1 MLRVIRY
8 NVRFALAQLN
18 VLYRI
23 VRMLL
28 VYFKNPKTRYGLFF
42 PGYQLYTMVRDLEHG
57 RLRRFAARQER
68 YASRLARMRRD
79 RRDGARP
86 VRVGFLV
93 PDLTFWCYDHLLG
106 LLRDDPRFEVG
117 VVVAPQIPVA
127 EGVRDRALVLERY
140 RRTQRFFEERGGPVT
155 ALYDEVR
162 DEWRGLEGL
171 EIDVLVYTIAGALPR
186 RYEPQA
192 TGEYLIPVYIPYGI
206 MTAANRN
213 RLFSFQCLQFN
224 KDEHNFMWKVFLESK
239 RHLEMKRCYCDLKD
253 RNAVVTGHPRLDG
266 YRPEVRAARAALC
279 GRNAWPAPAPGS
291 RKRIIWAPHFTIEH
305 LLDAS
310 TFGGGAIFATFHQ
323 NGRFF
328 PELFRRTP
336 EVHWCFKPHPLLMR
350 TVVEYGFMS
359 RVEVEAYFQEMASL
373 PNVFVFDEGEYIDLF
388 LESDALITDS
398 VSFLAEYALSGH
410 PILFLRNRFHAF
422 NEFGQELTRHYYGV
436 RGSDRRG
443 IRRFV
448 ERVVLGGNDRLC
460 EKRRQSVEA
469 VLPMGE
475 ISAGARIKAC
485 LIEAFLGDGAGDET
499 GWIDERYATGHGL
512 EVRKVEAR
520 IEIGTIVEGSGEEVG
535 S

>member
-8 NVRFALAQLN
+8 NVRFAVAQLN

-28 VYFKNPKTRYGLFF
+28 VYFKNPKTRYRLFF
-42 PGYQLYTMVRDLEHG
+42 PGYQLFTMVRDLEHG
-57 RLRRFAARQER
+57 RLRRFTARQER
-68 YASRLARMRRD
+68 YTSRLARMRHD
-79 RRDGARP
+79 RRDVDRP

-213 RLFSFQCLQFN
+213 RLFSFQYLQFN
-224 KDEHNFMWKVFLESK
+224 KDEHNYMWRVFLESE
-239 RHLEMKRCYCDLKD
+239 RHLEMKRRYCDLQD
-253 RNAVVTGHPRLDG
+253 QNAVVTGHPRLDG
-266 YRPEVRAARAALC
+266 YRPDVRKGTGSQGPRI
-279 GRNAWPAPAPGS
+279 AWPARVAGC
-291 RKRIIWAPHFTIEH
+291 RKRIIWAPHFTIES
-305 LLDAS
+305 LVNVY
-310 TFGGGAIFATFHQ
+310 TFGGGAIFSTFHQ

-328 PELFRRTP
+328 LELFRSYP
-336 EVHWCFKPHPLLMR
+336 EVHWCFKPHPLLKR
-350 TVVEYGFMS
+350 TVVDCGFM
-359 RVEVEAYFQEMASL
+359 RRDEIERYYRDLASL

-388 LESDALITDS
+388 VQSDALVTDS
-398 VSFLAEYALSGH
+398 VSFLAEYGPSGH
-410 PILFLRNRFHAF
+410 PILFLENRFHAF
-422 NEFGQELTRHYYGV
+422 NEFGQDLTRHYYKA
-436 RGSDRRG
+436 RGGDPGR

-448 ERVVLGGNDRLC
+448 EEVVLGESDRLR
-460 EKRRQSVEA
+460 EKRLQSLEEVM
-469 VLPMGE
+469 PPGQT
-475 ISAGARIKAC
+475 SSSARIKAC
-485 LIEAFLGDGAGDET
+485 LSEALFGDSGSIGIESSGSAFG
-499 GWIDERYATGHGL
+499 
-512 EVRKVEAR
+512 VRKVEQPLEAGKAAGKS
-520 IEIGTIVEGSGEEVG
+520 GTGQVS
-535 S
+535 